1 MHSYPSASRPPLRP
15 FAPPPV
21 LPPLPLGTSAPSP
34 QLHASLHLR
43 AAAPPQVKYSIR
55 MKEQEKRKRML
66 AQALRNQAAGKVLK
80 AQS

>member
-1 MHSYPSASRPPLRP
+1 
-15 FAPPPV
+15 
-21 LPPLPLGTSAPSP
+21 
-34 QLHASLHLR
+34 
-43 AAAPPQVKYSIR
+43 VKYSIR